1 MFAGEKRPRQPLAHS
16 SEEGV
21 DAKWD
26 RHLQG
31 KLKALQDAMVDHDD
45 AEGPLKRKA
54 LEAVAAVKH
63 HLKHRTTTLGKAP
76 MTLGK
81 EVDYPSGGTP
91 TPGVLDAIPRA
102 QSAARKRFG
111 APRGEGV
118 DVWNAY
124 EVLYLQGPKRR
135 VRAAALEMRVPS
147 TSPCLVE
154 SKSFKLYLF
163 SLRRCQFAGDA
174 ELLATIAADLA
185 PVLGAVPQ
193 LALDQPRPP
202 RAADYFDRVL
212 PIFAPGPA
220 ETTAE
225 EALAAAAAGSGAGAP
240 VEAVN
245 VLVPGYMSLC
255 PVTGQPDFA
264 DVEIYYNGPALD
276 WSGVAEYFARKFE
289 HQVRERSRRVGGILG
304 FHGKNSHTDPA
315 ASTRRSMR
323 SVSRRSSASRWRRC
337 RASRPCG
344 CGSATQGAG
353 ESTSTPSGPSAA
365 SSTPQTFGTRG
376 SDH

>member
-1 MFAGEKRPRQPLAHS
+1 M
-16 SEEGV
+16 
-21 DAKWD
+21 DAQWD
-26 RHLQG
+26 RSLKHASG
-31 KLKALQDAMVDHDD
+31 KVKALQAAMVDHDD
-45 AEGPLKRKA
+45 AEKPLKRKA
-54 LEAVAAVKH
+54 LEALAAVKH
-63 HLKHRTTTLGKAP
+63 HLKHLTTTLGKAP
-76 MTLGK
+76 TTLGK

-202 RAADYFDRVL
+202 RAEDDFDRVL

-220 ETTAE
+220 ETAAE
-225 EALAAAAAGSGAGAP
+225 EALATAAAGSGAGAP
-240 VEAVN
+240 VEAVH

-289 HQVRERSRRVGGILG
+289 HQVRERSRRAGGIPG
-304 FHGKNSHTDPA
+304 FHGKNSHTDPDRRPPA
-315 ASTRRSMR
+315 ASTTRRFMR

-376 SDH
+376 SKHH

>member
-1 MFAGEKRPRQPLAHS
+1 M
-16 SEEGV
+16 
-21 DAKWD
+21 DAQWD
-26 RHLQG
+26 RSLKHASG
-31 KLKALQDAMVDHDD
+31 KVKALQAAMVDHDD
-45 AEGPLKRKA
+45 AEKPLKRKA
-54 LEAVAAVKH
+54 LEALAAVKH
-63 HLKHRTTTLGKAP
+63 HLKHLTTTLGKAP
-76 MTLGK
+76 TTLGK

-202 RAADYFDRVL
+202 RAEDDFDRVL

-220 ETTAE
+220 ETAAE
-225 EALAAAAAGSGAGAP
+225 EALATAAAGSGAGAP
-240 VEAVN
+240 VEAVH

-289 HQVRERSRRVGGILG
+289 HQVRERSRRAGGIPG
-304 FHGKNSHTDPA
+304 FHGKNSHTDPDRRPPA
-315 ASTRRSMR
+315 ASTTRRFMR

>member
-1 MFAGEKRPRQPLAHS
+1 MVAGEKMPRQPQPLAHS
-16 SEEGV
+16 SEEEGV
-21 DAKWD
+21 DAQWD
-26 RHLQG
+26 RS
-31 KLKALQDAMVDHDD
+31 
-45 AEGPLKRKA
+45 
-54 LEAVAAVKH
+54 
-63 HLKHRTTTLGKAP
+63 LKHAGSDEQAT
-76 MTLGK
+76 TLGK

-202 RAADYFDRVL
+202 RAEDDFDRVL

-276 WSGVAEYFARKFE
+276 WSGVAGYFARKFE
-289 HQVRERSRRVGGILG
+289 HQVRERSRRAGGILG
-304 FHGKNSHTDPA
+304 FHGKNSHTDPDRRPPA
-315 ASTRRSMR
+315 ASTTRRFMR

-365 SSTPQTFGTRG
+365 SSTRQTTVSRG